1 MKRILLLTVMTF
13 ALAACGNAGIEA
25 MPGQMQATPRAG
37 VYSAVSSVTP
47 ETMRVQST
55 PTADDLATAYAMI
68 AIDQATSTAESAAT
82 SAAMVA
88 AATQEAKA
96 TQQFWVGVTLQVAT
110 ENAFGT
116 KVSATQIAGT
126 QQSAF
131 QTAVPPTQTALAATQ
146 QVEQNELQA
155 EIASIWIWRVG
166 FSVFVAGLAIAF
178 VVLLYRGIPIVAEF
192 GKELGSA
199 KVLREKTDALK
210 PDEHG
215 RRPAVPSSVL
225 KDGETLI
232 IPELAH
238 RAAIDP
244 KGDDLSAE
252 QALLNAKNA
261 RELESIRSV
270 SHSPVMAK
278 YLARDMQKQGVA
290 PFSVKIT
297 KPEGAPVPQSA
308 NPLIAGTG
316 DVFPALPA
324 PALPLL
330 FSKWDG
336 ELLPFGADEDGKLM
350 RVDPAVRAH
359 FMVVG
364 RSRSGKTL
372 SSIRPMVACLLTMG
386 WNVVVMGKRVDF
398 MPFEEHPNFKLI
410 ALDVRKDAR
419 KYINTLKVLTDQMD
433 IRDRL
438 LASKGVSTW
447 DRYGAAPTMAV
458 IDDYSGVM
466 LRMPRKEAGEV
477 LNEVK
482 SIAFDG
488 AKFGLH
494 LTLGLQRAT
503 WENIDTNLRSQM
515 GRIVYSLE
523 SAGDS
528 RIALGEDGAE
538 RLPLQFNFLTR
549 MTDDS
554 AVRRG
559 VGFTLQDVEIEAFLQ
574 SRPVAQNEPLA
585 WIDATAET
593 VEYNAAV
600 TPETVGPAE
609 ELKAAYKK
617 ADDDFNIREAYL
629 TRCGLR
635 KRFSLR
641 DIEQEVFGFKGG
653 TAHDAVKRAIAD
665 LENCDVTEVAAVLNE
680 KFATWKAEDEAT
692 AGATV
697 AGTTTDESGE
707 KGAIFTETAPV
718 AG

>member
-1 MKRILLLTVMTF
+1 MKKILWIAI
-13 ALAACGNAGIEA
+13 ALWVTACGAGTETT
-25 MPGQMQATPRAG
+25 GLQATPRAG
-37 VYSAVSSVTP
+37 VYSSLNSVTP
-47 ETMRVQST
+47 ETVGVSAT
-55 PTADDLATAYAMI
+55 PTVDDLATAYAVI
-68 AIDQATSTAESAAT
+68 AFDQATSTARAADT
-82 SAAMVA
+82 LTAISSM
-88 AATQEAKA
+88 ATQEAKA
-96 TQQFWVGVTLQVAT
+96 TEQFWVGVTLQVAT
-110 ENAFGT
+110 QQVQETHA
-116 KVSATQIAGT
+116 AGT
-126 QQSAF
+126 QQAAMQQAAA
-131 QTAVPPTQTALAATQ
+131 QTAAPQTATALKATQ
-146 QVEQNELQA
+146 IVESNDLNSKV
-155 EIASIWIWRVG
+155 ASMWVWRVG
-166 FSVFVAGLAIAF
+166 FAVFISILLFTFGAV
-178 VVLLYRGIPIVAEF
+178 LYRGIPIAEKI
-192 GKELGSA
+192 GKELGDA
-199 KVLREKTDALK
+199 KVMKEKTDALK
-210 PDEHG
+210 PDSNG
-215 RRPAVPSSVL
+215 RRPAVPSSLL

-238 RAAIDP
+238 RAVIDP
-244 KGDDLSAE
+244 RNDDLTAE
-252 QALLNAKNA
+252 QALRNADGS
-261 RELESIRSV
+261 RQLEAVRSV
-270 SHSPVMAK
+270 SGSPFMSK
-278 YLARDMQKQGVA
+278 YLARDMSKQGVT

-297 KPEGAPVPQSA
+297 KPDQPHADVPQPE
-308 NPLIAGTG
+308 NVLLPEREIL
-316 DVFPALPA
+316 PALPA

-336 ELLPFGADEDGKLM
+336 ELLPFGADEEGKLM

-398 MPFEEHPNFKLI
+398 MPFEDHPNFKLI
-410 ALDVRKDAR
+410 AVDVRKDAR

-458 IDDYSGVM
+458 IDDYSGAM
-466 LRMPRKEAGEV
+466 LRMPKKEAGEV

-528 RIALGEDGAE
+528 RVALGEDGAE

-574 SRPVAQNEPLA
+574 SRPVAENEPLE

-593 VEYNAAV
+593 VEESPLAPVTLETPDVDIQTAAAL
-600 TPETVGPAE
+600 PEEDLRSRILNV
-609 ELKAAYKK
+609 
-617 ADDDFNIREAYL
+617 YL
-629 TRCGLR
+629 AKLSLQR
-635 KRFSLR
+635 RFSLR
-641 DIEQEVFGFKGG
+641 DIEREVFGFTGG
-653 TAHDAVKRAIAD
+653 KAHDTVKKVIAD
-665 LENCDVTEVAAVLNE
+665 TEQCEVGEVSTVLNE
-680 KFATWKAEDEAT
+680 MFAKWAPAT
-692 AGATV
+692 TEGATTVTFGENDANQPDFAVV
-697 AGTTTDESGE
+697 AG
-707 KGAIFTETAPV
+707 
-718 AG
+718 

>member
-1 MKRILLLTVMTF
+1 MKKTLWIVLALLVS
-13 ALAACGNAGIEA
+13 ACGALETQTA
-25 MPGQMQATPRAG
+25 QATPRAG
-37 VYSAVSSVTP
+37 MYNAADAVTP
-47 ETMRVQST
+47 ETVRVT
-55 PTADDLATAYAMI
+55 PTPTVDELATAYAVI
-68 AIDQATSTAESAAT
+68 AFDQATSTARAAESLTAIA
-82 SAAMVA
+82 SM
-88 AATQEAKA
+88 ATQEAKA
-96 TQQFWVGVTLQVAT
+96 TEQFWIGVTLQVAT
-110 ENAFGT
+110 QQVQETHVAGT
-116 KVSATQIAGT
+116 QQAGT
-126 QQSAF
+126 QQSAY
-131 QTAVPPTQTALAATQ
+131 ASAIPPSQTALAATQ
-146 QVEQNELQA
+146 QVEQNDLQST
-155 EIASIWIWRVG
+155 IASMWIWRVG
-166 FSVFVAGLAIAF
+166 FAVFVTILLITFG
-178 VVLLYRGIPIVAEF
+178 VLLYRGIPIAAEL
-192 GKELGSA
+192 GKELGNA
-199 KVLREKTDALK
+199 KVMKDKTEALK
-210 PDEHG
+210 GAD
-215 RRPAVPSSVL
+215 RIPSSVL
-225 KDGETLI
+225 KKDEKLI
-232 IPELAH
+232 IPDMAH

-244 KGDDLSAE
+244 NNDDLTTA
-252 QALLNAKNA
+252 QALENTRGL
-261 RELESIRSV
+261 RELKSV
-270 SHSPVMAK
+270 EHIANSPLMAK
-278 YLARDMQKQGVA
+278 YLARDLHKQGMT

-297 KPEGAPVPQSA
+297 KPEQPR
-308 NPLIAGTG
+308 T
-316 DVFPALPA
+316 DVTQPESTLLPEREVLPALPA

-398 MPFEEHPNFKLI
+398 MPFEDHPNFKLI
-410 ALDVRKDAR
+410 AVDVRKDAR

-466 LRMPRKEAGEV
+466 LRMPKKEAGEV

-488 AKFGLH
+488 AKYGLH

-528 RIALGEDGAE
+528 RVALGEDGAE

-574 SRPVAQNEPLA
+574 SRPVAENEPLE

-593 VEYNAAV
+593 VSEEESLPAV
-600 TPETVGPAE
+600 VTSETMTPE
-609 ELKAAYKK
+609 LSAAYQV
-617 ADDDFNIREAYL
+617 ADVEVQVRDAYL
-629 TRCGLR
+629 LKKSLR

-641 DIEQEVFGFKGG
+641 YIEREVFGFTGG
-653 TAHDAVKRAIAD
+653 KAHDTVKAVIAD
-665 LENCDVTEVAAVLNE
+665 VEGVEVGEVMTVLNE
-680 KFATWKAEDEAT
+680 TFEAWKTED
-692 AGATV
+692 GATTDGATTVAFGGNDTNQPDFAVV
-697 AGTTTDESGE
+697 AG
-707 KGAIFTETAPV
+707 
-718 AG
+718 